1 MNAIP
6 ISVQQVQGDATELK
20 ARAADNENLE
30 FAAQAIVG
38 LKVILGIAA
47 VVTIT
52 LATSAFMIWLS
63 PFWAHW
69 F

>member
-1 MNAIP
+1 MNAI
-6 ISVQQVQGDATELK
+6 SVHVQNDAAELK
-20 ARAADNENLE
+20 TRTAASENLAL
-30 FAAQAIVG
+30 AAQAMFG

-47 VVTIT
+47 LVALT
-52 LATSAFMIWLS
+52 LAISTAMIWLS

>member
-6 ISVQQVQGDATELK
+6 VSVQHIGSDATELK
-20 ARAADNENLE
+20 TRTAASENLE
-30 FAAQAIVG
+30 FAAQAIFG
-38 LKVILGIAA
+38 LKVIVGI
-47 VVTIT
+47 VLLVTVT
-52 LATSAFMIWLS
+52 LAISAAMIWLS

>member
-1 MNAIP
+1 
-6 ISVQQVQGDATELK
+6 
-20 ARAADNENLE
+20 
-30 FAAQAIVG
+30 
-38 LKVILGIAA
+38 VILGIAA